1 MREGGSGSGG
11 REGRLRKG
19 TSKEWMDGAKERG
32 QGGSERREQQS
43 EGEEK
48 GRSMGGR
55 EIGRQGN
62 FKGGTL
68 RRTLA
73 SSRERTKQHTTR
85 PLPLRLWYCGYCDA
99 S

>member
-1 MREGGSGSGG
+1 M
-11 REGRLRKG
+11 RKG
-19 TSKEWMDGAKERG
+19 TSKELMDGAKERG
-32 QGGSERREQQS
+32 QGGSERRE
-43 EGEEK
+43 EGATER
-48 GRSMGGR
+48 GRRGR

>member
-1 MREGGSGSGG
+1 MEEGREGWGRERVRNGWTERRKEGREEASGG
-11 REGRLRKG
+11 R
-19 TSKEWMDGAKERG
+19 
-32 QGGSERREQQS
+32 REQRS

-85 PLPLRLWYCGYCDA
+85 PLPLRLWHSGYCDA